1 MAKIALGLAGFVAL
15 IVLWAIVLWFVA
27 RPDFAALS
35 PVGLLALHGVPPV
48 SLWLAAWLGLR
59 SVRTRREAGARAAE
73 AAERQAREE
82 AAARSRQQQREAL
95 MRRRMAL
102 PVLAAVIAAAGER
115 DLSAELA
122 PANDAIVVLPP
133 DDDAWP
139 ETSGDPDAGNALPV
153 VERVLREVLTVCPAA
168 AAFPVSIACPEDLTS
183 EAVIDQVRVV
193 IADYWDARLDDS
205 LGGGLPS
212 DAPGAPARGAGVPPA
227 VSVERLPPGA
237 HPVDALFAA
246 FDGST
251 LLPGMVLLAV
261 DSPRL
266 RERLR
271 SGETEALPETVRGHR
286 RWHGAPAQGVIA
298 FVVGNARLGELLASA
313 AASEDVDGVGKVSR
327 GDRAGAAMRPYWE
340 AGELLPASLEAL
352 AALDPEVRAELADA
366 IPVGL
371 LHRADAAQF
380 EARPGRVGA
389 LAAVARRLLECGL
402 VNAGQLPM
410 PGLEPEAA
418 ADVPGGGGSHND
430 ETAPPPSCDWLVHNA
445 GGVDVAGERLA
456 AVSLAMHQLQI
467 DLNPIDEATNFPA
480 ALGDL
485 GMALPLAMLAQAANK
500 AAKTAAPACWA
511 HFVGEDALHIGVL
524 TPGQRPLSAGSVSVA
539 FGSTA

>member
-1 MAKIALGLAGFVAL
+1 MARIALGLAGLVAL

-35 PVGLLALHGVPPV
+35 PLGLLALHGVPPV

-59 SVRTRREAGARAAE
+59 SVRTRREAGVRAAE
-73 AAERQAREE
+73 AAERRAREE

-133 DDDAWP
+133 DDDAWS
-139 ETSGDPDAGNALPV
+139 ETSGDPDAGNVLPV
-153 VERVLREVLTVCPAA
+153 VERVLREVLSVCPAA
-168 AAFPVSIACPEDLTS
+168 AAFPVSIACPEDLAR

-193 IADYWDARLDDS
+193 MADYWDARMDGE
-205 LGGGLPS
+205 GGRPS
-212 DAPGAPARGAGVPPA
+212 DDPGAPARGAGVPPA
-227 VSVERLPPGA
+227 MSVECLPPGA

-251 LLPGMVLLAV
+251 LLPGMILLAV

-266 RERLR
+266 RERLQ
-271 SGETEALPETVRGHR
+271 SGETEALPETVRAHR
-286 RWHGAPAQGVIA
+286 RWHGAPAQAVIA
-298 FVVGNARLGELLASA
+298 FVVGSARLGELLASV
-313 AASEDVDGVGKVSR
+313 AASEDVDGVGKVAR

-371 LHRADAAQF
+371 LHRADATQF
-380 EARPGRVGA
+380 EPRPGRVGA

-410 PGLEPEAA
+410 PGLEPDAA
-418 ADVPGGGGSHND
+418 ADVPEGGRSHND
-430 ETAPPPSCDWLVHNA
+430 ETVPPPSCDWLVHNA
-445 GGVDVAGERLA
+445 GSVDVAGERLA
-456 AVSLAMHQLQI
+456 AVSLAMHQLRI

-485 GMALPLAMLAQAANK
+485 GMALPLAMLVQAANK
-500 AAKTAAPACWA
+500 AAETAAPACWA
-511 HFVGEDALHIGVL
+511 HFIGADAMRIGML
-524 TPGQRPLSAGSVSVA
+524 TPGQRPLSAGTVSVA